1 MNVKSTM
8 ALVALLFVFS
18 IPAHAQA
25 AGSAVSNNRASS
37 GGGGGASGG
46 SAGGG
51 SVSFHTPTHNPTTQ
65 FQMTAASGSSDYV
78 PSTYLAY
85 DKALSAGQTAL
96 AAKPQTIV
104 EAAQANKQTKAADS
118 EYLIVQDK
126 NGNLVEESRK

>member
-1 MNVKSTM
+1 MNLKSTM
-8 ALVALLFVFS
+8 ALMALFFAFS
-18 IPAHAQA
+18 ITAHAQA
-25 AGSAVSNNRASS
+25 AGSAVSNYRPS
-37 GGGGGASGG
+37 GGGGTSGG
-46 SAGGG
+46 GAAGGG

-65 FQMTAASGSSDYV
+65 FQMTAASGSTDYV

-126 NGNLVEESRK
+126 HGNLVEESRK